1 MASPIFINGV
11 TMTKKPDF
19 IGFRRAEWGC
29 YGISATYGKTAV
41 CFDYVGH
48 FELPLRQ
55 VETHEVITKTEFR
68 EAEDL
73 RTGIRFADSLRFWVE
88 DLRKQRR

>member
-1 MASPIFINGV
+1 
-11 TMTKKPDF
+11 MTKKPDF

-29 YGISATYGKTAV
+29 YGILAIYGKTAV
-41 CFDYVGH
+41 CFDYEGN
-48 FELPLRQ
+48 FELPLCQ
-55 VETHEVITKTEFR
+55 VETHQVITKNEFR

-88 DLRKQRR
+88 DLRRERRR

>member
-1 MASPIFINGV
+1 
-11 TMTKKPDF
+11 MTKNPDF
-19 IGFRRAEWGC
+19 IGFRRAVWGC
-29 YGISATYGKTAV
+29 YGISTVSGNTAF
-41 CFDYVGH
+41 CIDYEGR

>member
-1 MASPIFINGV
+1 
-11 TMTKKPDF
+11 MTKNPDF

-29 YGISATYGKTAV
+29 YGIRSTCGNTAF
-41 CFDYVGH
+41 CFDYEGS
-48 FELPLRQ
+48 FELPLCQ
-55 VETHEVITKTEFR
+55 VKTHEVITKTEFR

-88 DLRKQRR
+88 DLRRERRR